1 MGPNIPKWISVPIMD
16 HGRDL
21 EMGLS
26 DHVTFQRRKLRQ
38 IPERRFTITQL
49 Q

>member
-1 MGPNIPKWISVPIMD
+1 MGPNIPKWISVPIMG

-26 DHVTFQRRKLRQ
+26 DRVTFQRRKLRQ